1 MHLDRESAAQREP
14 RGGVMMG
21 QAAFSSGEGKLEAA
35 RQEIAWISESF
46 SATTPTEA
54 VPDVL
59 ADDSIIRRPVP
70 KAPLQDLIDAVGHY
84 LSASFAS
91 FPRPAASAEQALAR
105 MILERGLNS
114 GDVLGLFA
122 ASLRSLD
129 TDHQEPP
136 FSPTLCV
143 TRLLAVLV
151 EQQQE
156 SATFSALRKA
166 A

>member
-1 MHLDRESAAQREP
+1 MTTHEAPSTSA
-14 RGGVMMG
+14 
-21 QAAFSSGEGKLEAA
+21 EGKLETA

-46 SATTPTEA
+46 AAASQTEA

-59 ADDSIIRRPVP
+59 ADDSIIRRPAQVE
-70 KAPLQDLIDAVGHY
+70 PLQSLIDAVGHY
-84 LSASFAS
+84 MDASFTS
-91 FPRPAASAEQALAR
+91 FPEPAIDAERALAR
-105 MILERGLNS
+105 MILARGLSS
-114 GDVLGLFA
+114 GDILGLFA

-129 TDHQEPP
+129 VDQQEPP
-136 FSPTLCV
+136 FSPALCL

-156 SATFSALRKA
+156 SATFRARRKA

>member
-1 MHLDRESAAQREP
+1 MRRDAL
-14 RGGVMMG
+14 
-21 QAAFSSGEGKLEAA
+21 SSGAGKLETA
-35 RQEIAWISESF
+35 REEIAWIAESF
-46 SATTPTEA
+46 SAASQTDA
-54 VPDVL
+54 VPDIL
-59 ADDSIIRRPVP
+59 ADDSVIRRLAP
-70 KAPLQDLIDAVGHY
+70 AEPLQSLIDAVGHY

-91 FPRPAASAEQALAR
+91 FPEPATDAEQALAR
-105 MILERGLNS
+105 MILKRGLNS
-114 GDVLGLFA
+114 GDVLGLFT

-129 TDHQEPP
+129 VDQQEPP
-136 FSPTLCV
+136 FSPALCL